1 MTTRRNRAFRRV
13 SRPRQPWVEPFVTSR
28 HRAGGGG
35 RGGGPAR
42 PPEPFAQQQRQ
53 GRHDDGADQ
62 RDGRLRTAAAEVL
75 GKLGDP
81 RGLLMDDGAQDFT
94 EQDTA
99 GAAAL
104 VRRMTDA
111 VVTARTTAGRTS
123 D

>member
-1 MTTRRNRAFRRV
+1 M
-13 SRPRQPWVEPFVTSR
+13 
-28 HRAGGGG
+28 
-35 RGGGPAR
+35 
-42 PPEPFAQQQRQ
+42 
-53 GRHDDGADQ
+53 
-62 RDGRLRTAAAEVL
+62 L